1 MALDQWRAVDGGLS
15 LSLSCGLA
23 LAGACFG
30 IEWLYR
36 AKLGESETES
46 ESAQAPNTTGCIR
59 REPEERLGTRQTV
72 RLLDGRG

>member
-1 MALDQWRAVDGGLS
+1 MEGSLS
-15 LSLSCGLA
+15 LSLVGWRLLA
-23 LAGACFG
+23 LASVSSGFIG
-30 IEWLYR
+30 QNWGR
-36 AKLGESETES
+36 TTESETESES